1 LVLAVLPS
9 LLALLAVVLLHL
21 AQHLVFCLKCDALA
35 LALLTFLHH
44 LAAAASARWWWGE
57 SRWRGKR
64 RVVAAAR
71 GRVRV

>member
-9 LLALLAVVLLHL
+9 LHALLAVVLLHL
-21 AQHLVFCLKCDALA
+21 AQHLVFCLKCDALT

-44 LAAAASARWWWGE
+44 LAAAAARWWWGE

-64 RVVAAAR
+64 RVVAAVR
-71 GRVRV
+71 GGVRV